1 MRLIDADALKG
12 KESYIMMT
20 TLDTCFGSAKIF
32 LTETI
37 DNAPTVNLPRWILV
51 TERLP
56 DFNTNVLVSYNNGT
70 VSLAQFKE
78 AFGTGYWFDY
88 DNMCGSRKVIA
99 WAPLPAPYVEPTDE
113 PSASELRGEEYWA
126 DLGDEE

>member
-1 MRLIDADALKG
+1 MDDIRERMCNNYCGFGVKFGAG
-12 KESYIMMT
+12 KDIACKHCPLNE
-20 TLDTCFGSAKIF
+20 
-32 LTETI
+32 
-37 DNAPTVNLPRWILV
+37 LPKWIPV

-113 PSASELRGEEYWA
+113 PSTSELRGEEYWA
-126 DLGDEE
+126 DQGDEE

>member
-1 MRLIDADALKG
+1 MDDIRERMCNNYCGFGVKFGAG
-12 KESYIMMT
+12 KDIACKHCPLNE
-20 TLDTCFGSAKIF
+20 
-32 LTETI
+32 
-37 DNAPTVNLPRWILV
+37 LPKWIPV

-99 WAPLPAPYVEPTDE
+99 WTPLPAPYVEPTDA
-113 PSASELRGEEYWA
+113 PSASELRGEEY
-126 DLGDEE
+126 

>member
-37 DNAPTVNLPRWILV
+37 DNAPTVDAEPVVHCKDCIFRDKFGYCV
-51 TERLP
+51 APMGEVGCARVDDD
-56 DFNTNVLVSYNNGT
+56 DFCS
-70 VSLAQFKE
+70 
-78 AFGTGYWFDY
+78 
-88 DNMCGSRKVIA
+88 CGSRKK
-99 WAPLPAPYVEPTDE
+99 VEHDT
-113 PSASELRGEEYWA
+113 
-126 DLGDEE
+126 